1 MHKICKIS
9 LKVLLI
15 GAILLIIYTISYYL
29 NYIKYDNKDVVEI
42 NTLKIENNNLKDQVK
57 ELEKLYNLKP
67 VNENY
72 VISKVILRNIH
83 EFYNEIVLL
92 SNSKDVEIGNAVINE
107 EGLIGLVKD
116 IKDENIY
123 VALLTGN
130 YNVSVKINET
140 YGNLNNER
148 VTMLDKYSDIKIGDT
163 VYTSGLTKV
172 PANILVGYVKE
183 VNKTSINTEVT
194 ISLLDNHNLNY
205 VSIMVNK

>member
-15 GAILLIIYTISYYL
+15 GAILLIIYTISYCL